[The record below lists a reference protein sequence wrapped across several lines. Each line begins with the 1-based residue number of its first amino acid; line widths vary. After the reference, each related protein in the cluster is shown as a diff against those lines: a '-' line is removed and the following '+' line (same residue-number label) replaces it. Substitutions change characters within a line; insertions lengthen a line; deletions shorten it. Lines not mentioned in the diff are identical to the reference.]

1 MNDQLLPSLIRFPAW
16 AEPASIS
23 SLNKESCGMRI
34 LLMNPNTTESLT
46 ERMANSG
53 RLAAAPGTT
62 IVPVTALRGMP
73 YLSSRAEAQIGGAVV
88 LEMLA
93 EHHHEGDAA
102 IVAAFGDP
110 GLFGARELFDIPVVG
125 VSEAAM
131 LTACML
137 GRRFLI
143 IAVAGSLGSWY
154 EECVDMHG
162 LAARCAGVRSLEC
175 GFASIS
181 DVQEEKESVL
191 LDLALKAIAE
201 TWAEV
206 LIPGGAPLAG
216 LVEKIKTRIPI
227 PVVDPIQ
234 ASVKMCE
241 ALIAMNARK
250 AEVGTFR
257 RPAAKTNIGL
267 NARLAAR
274 IAHEEG

>member
-1 MNDQLLPSLIRFPAW
+1 MRVLLL
-16 AEPASIS
+16 
-23 SLNKESCGMRI
+23 
-34 LLMNPNTTESLT
+34 NPNTMEGLT
-46 ERMANSG
+46 ERMAESG

-62 IVPVTALRGMP
+62 IVPVTAPRGMP

-93 EHHHEGDAA
+93 EHHREGDAA

-137 GRRFLI
+137 GKRFLI

-162 LAARCAGVRSLEC
+162 LANRCAGVRSLE
-175 GFASIS
+175 GGVASIS
-181 DVQEEKESVL
+181 NVQEEKENVL
-191 LDLALKAIAE
+191 LELALKGIAE
-201 TWAEV
+201 TRADV

-216 LVEKIKTRIPI
+216 LVEKIKTRIPV
-227 PVVDPIQ
+227 PVVDPVQ

-241 ALIAMNARK
+241 ALIVMKPKK
-250 AEVGTFR
+250 ATVGTFR
-257 RPAAKTNIGL
+257 RPAPKTNLGL
-267 NARLAAR
+267 NAKLAAR
-274 IAHEEG
+274 IAHEDS